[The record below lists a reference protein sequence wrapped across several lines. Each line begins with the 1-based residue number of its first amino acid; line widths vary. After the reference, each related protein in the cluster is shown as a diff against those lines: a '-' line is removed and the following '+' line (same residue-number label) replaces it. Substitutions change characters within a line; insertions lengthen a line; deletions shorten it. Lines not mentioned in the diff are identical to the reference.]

1 MARGKDTG
9 DRPERKVDR
18 GSYNPKS
25 SPFYNPA
32 VGGVGPTFT
41 QPPLG
46 GAPGGGQSSRP
57 AGTRSIRPNP
67 HGALRP
73 NGEW

>member
-1 MARGKDTG
+1 MAQGQDTG
-9 DRPERKVDR
+9 SHPGRKVDR

-41 QPPLG
+41 QPPLA

-57 AGTRSIRPNP
+57 AGNSPIRPNP
-67 HGALRP
+67 RGVTRP